1 MIKGTISEPIELAE
15 LKNSLTSTNIELPIF
30 KDYFLAENTGILNK
44 VSTFQRKEQIGE
56 LGGLL
61 GYHGSLNQILP
72 ALMTTPRPVVGGS
85 SEFFIPS
92 KSLDNTFLY
101 PSITGQLD
109 YTFNKEVVSKM
120 TDKEIL
126 LMSTPDDLLSIL
138 APSKKTSKK
147 ISTVKRI
154 EIEHFSNYQ
163 ATPGHYKIRIIFH
176 EMLMIP
182 ELLTM
187 GVDLAKPNA

>member
-1 MIKGTISEPIELAE
+1 MKKTF
-15 LKNSLTSTNIELPIF
+15 KVLPIMAITMAVVP
-30 KDYFLAENTGILNK
+30 LAIVASCTSEEDN
-44 VSTFQRKEQIGE
+44 
-56 LGGLL
+56 
-61 GYHGSLNQILP
+61 YLP
-72 ALMTTPRPVVGGS
+72 GPPINPVPPVNPIPPVPPVV
-85 SEFFIPS
+85 EVKPTQATLDAAIEKAKAQYANVVLDVNNNFFTQ
-92 KSLDNTFLY
+92 DYNTVEKLNADETFV
-101 PSITGQLD
+101 GMVN
-109 YTFNKEVVSKM
+109 FNKEVVSKM